1 MASAST
7 TKTDGEQRLD
17 SQLFGVANCPHC
29 GIASPALL
37 QCWHSDQPLSRG
49 DGGIQSRWAAYQCT
63 TCGHVVVAKGYPGEQ
78 RRNPVVVAIYPSSW
92 SADIA
97 IPERAANY
105 LRQASKTLA
114 SPDASVV
121 MSAAAIDAM
130 LKDNGL
136 REGSLHTRIGQAVAA
151 GILTNR
157 MAEWA
162 HRVRLDA
169 NNTRHADEDTA
180 HMSREDAQRAFEFAE
195 ALGDFLYVLP
205 SKMPPEES
213 K

>member
-1 MASAST
+1 MGRVLVQLVRT
-7 TKTDGEQRLD
+7 CRDGKGRL
-17 SQLFGVANCPHC
+17 VA
-29 GIASPALL
+29 
-37 QCWHSDQPLSRG
+37 
-49 DGGIQSRWAAYQCT
+49 
-63 TCGHVVVAKGYPGEQ
+63 V
-78 RRNPVVVAIYPSSW
+78 YPSTW
-92 SADIA
+92 QVNDAL
-97 IPERAANY
+97 PERAANY
-105 LRQASKTLA
+105 LRQARTTLA

-136 REGSLHTRIGQAVAA
+136 RDGSLYTRIGEAVTA

-169 NNTRHADEDTA
+169 NNTRHADEDIP

>member
-1 MASAST
+1 
-7 TKTDGEQRLD
+7 
-17 SQLFGVANCPHC
+17 
-29 GIASPALL
+29 
-37 QCWHSDQPLSRG
+37 
-49 DGGIQSRWAAYQCT
+49 
-63 TCGHVVVAKGYPGEQ
+63 
-78 RRNPVVVAIYPSSW
+78 
-92 SADIA
+92 
-97 IPERAANY
+97 
-105 LRQASKTLA
+105 
-114 SPDASVV
+114 
-121 MSAAAIDAM
+121 M

-136 REGSLHTRIGQAVAA
+136 RDGSLYTRIGEAVTA

-169 NNTRHADEDTA
+169 NNTRHADEDIP